1 MEILALPIAV
11 LALMLSLAVYCR
23 SREPRAGRA
32 VETELDEKIQ
42 RVSAMAQ
49 RITGVIASRVRAA
62 YERHIRTI
70 EGLKSRVAAL
80 EENALG
86 EIRDDLGALARRVEC
101 LGERAA
107 RELKDLKAGLEY
119 TRFELEIGLRLTIDD
134 AKAHLKLIEAKR
146 ELLLARIAV
155 RRNDFAEA
163 ERRVEAALMNIE
175 EASALALGHHDE
187 LAAFYQQA
195 RALLDAIRAKADTM
209 RATIDAVLERS
220 NLLLREMNGVGTA
233 KSAA

>member
-1 MEILALPIAV
+1 MEILALAIAV

-49 RITGVIASRVRAA
+49 RITDAIAGRVRAA

-80 EENALG
+80 EEKALE
-86 EIRDDLGALARRVEC
+86 EIRDDLGALARRLER

-107 RELKDLKAGLEY
+107 RELKDLKAGLDY

-175 EASALALGHHDE
+175 EASALPLGHHDE
-187 LAAFYQQA
+187 LAAFYQQPT
-195 RALLDAIRAKADTM
+195 RCSM
-209 RATIDAVLERS
+209 RTAPRPTACERPS
-220 NLLLREMNGVGTA
+220 MPCS
-233 KSAA
+233 SAATCCSGK